1 MNSNLFKEN
10 STGLSS
16 QIQLLSEGDC
26 SYKYPFLS
34 VKMDSNSKGNTSD
47 ERCFPSREPDKLSK
61 IKDKMSRLSNVQV

>member
-16 QIQLLSEGDC
+16 QIQLLSEGDF

-34 VKMDSNSKGNTSD
+34 VKMDSNSKGNTSE
-47 ERCFPSREPDKLSK
+47 ERCFPCREPVFLT
-61 IKDKMSRLSNVQV
+61 M